1 MKTIKLNSSG
11 DAVKV
16 AQYLTEYSTK
26 NKASGIFD
34 EAFETHVKDWQ
45 TRNALEA
52 DGVIGKNS
60 WSVMAATAKTCSTSK
75 NSSSKYVCAIQILL
89 GGITVDGIFGQNTK
103 RAVSAFQS
111 ANKLDPDGICGPK
124 TWKALLDVAS
134 ESKDSDTAPTEKH
147 VNKCVHYLQWD
158 KRWKKVKYST
168 HTSKQTIGNSGCGPS
183 SMAQIMA
190 TFIDK
195 SITPVEMC
203 DLAVKNG
210 FRTYDDGTDWDFYK
224 FVADKYSGF
233 SKFAKTGSVTTL
245 KSALKEGAL
254 AVTSMNSNDDHFW
267 TTGGH
272 FVTAIGYDSDGYIYA
287 NDPNK
292 SSAPRKQKQDKF
304 KSCMKQAFIF
314 WP

>member
-1 MKTIKLNSSG
+1 MKTIRLNSSG

-16 AQYLTEYSTK
+16 AKYLTEYCAK
-26 NKASGIFD
+26 NAATDIFD
-34 EAFETHVKDWQ
+34 EAFETYVKDWQ
-45 TRNALEA
+45 AKNGLDA
-52 DGVIGKNS
+52 DGIIGKKS
-60 WSVMAATAKTCSTSK
+60 WTAMTNAAKTCSTSK
-75 NSSSKYVCAIQILL
+75 NSNSRYTCAVQILV
-89 GGITVDGIFGQNTK
+89 GGIDVDGIFGQNTK

-111 ANKLDPDGICGPK
+111 ASKLDADGICGPK
-124 TWKALLDVAS
+124 TWKALLGVTS
-134 ESKDSDTAPTEKH
+134 ESSDSGSAPAEK
-147 VNKCVHYLQWD
+147 VINKCVHYLQWD
-158 KRWKKVKYST
+158 KKWKNVKYST
-168 HTSKQTIGNSGCGPS
+168 HTSAQTIGNSGCGPS

-195 SITPVEMC
+195 NITPVEMC

-210 FRTYDDGTDWDFYK
+210 FRTKNNGTDWDFYK
-224 FVADKYSGF
+224 FVAEKYTGF
-233 SKFAKTGSVTTL
+233 SKFAKTSSVNTL
-245 KSALKEGAL
+245 KAALKEGAL

-272 FVTAIGYDSDGYIYA
+272 FVTAIGYDSNGYIYA

-292 SSAPRKQKQDKF
+292 SSAPRKQQQDKF

>member
-1 MKTIKLNSSG
+1 MKTIRLNSSG

-16 AQYLTEYSTK
+16 AKYLTEYNTK
-26 NKASGIFD
+26 NNATEIFD
-34 EAFETHVKDWQ
+34 EAFETHVKEWQ
-45 TRNALEA
+45 TKNSLEA
-52 DGVIGKNS
+52 DGVIGKKT
-60 WSVMAATAKTCSTSK
+60 WAALAKAAKTCSTSK
-75 NSSSKYVCAIQILL
+75 NSKSRYVCAIQILV

-111 ANKLDPDGICGPK
+111 ANKLDADGICGPK

-134 ESKDSDTAPTEKH
+134 GSSDSDTPTEKY

-158 KRWKKVKYST
+158 KRWKNIKYST
-168 HTSKQTIGNSGCGPS
+168 HTSDQTIGNSGCGPS

-195 SITPVEMC
+195 NITPVEMC

-210 FRTYDDGTDWDFYK
+210 YRTYNNGTDWGFYK
-224 FVADKYSGF
+224 FVADKYTGF
-233 SKFAKTGSVTTL
+233 SKFAKTSSITTL
-245 KSALKEGAL
+245 KAALKEGAL
-254 AVTSMNSNDDHFW
+254 AVTSMNSNDNHFW

-272 FVTAIGYDSDGYIYA
+272 FVTAIGYDSNGYIYA

>member
-1 MKTIKLNSSG
+1 MKTIRLNSSG

-16 AQYLTEYSTK
+16 AKYLTEYCAK
-26 NKASGIFD
+26 NTATDIFD
-34 EAFETHVKDWQ
+34 KAFEDHVKDWQ
-45 TRNALEA
+45 AKNGLEA
-52 DGVIGKNS
+52 DGVIGKKT
-60 WSVMAATAKTCSTSK
+60 WAAMAGIAKTCSTSK
-75 NSSSKYVCAIQILL
+75 NSKSRYTCAVQILV
-89 GGITVDGIFGQNTK
+89 GGIDVDGIFGQNTK

-111 ANKLDPDGICGPK
+111 ANKLDADGICGPK
-124 TWKALLDVAS
+124 TWKALLEVTG
-134 ESKDSDTAPTEKH
+134 ESSDSGAAQTEK
-147 VNKCVHYLQWD
+147 VINKCVHYLQWD
-158 KRWKKVKYST
+158 KKWKNVKYST

-195 SITPVEMC
+195 NITPVEMC

-210 FRTYDDGTDWDFYK
+210 FRTYDDGTDWDFFQ
-224 FVADKYSGF
+224 FVADKYAGF
-233 SKFAKTGSVTTL
+233 SKFAKTGSVNTL
-245 KSALKEGAL
+245 KAALKEGAL
-254 AVTSMNSNDDHFW
+254 AVTSMNNNDDHFW

>member
-1 MKTIKLNSSG
+1 MKTVKLNSSG

-16 AQYLTEYSTK
+16 AQYLTGYCERNNATE
-26 NKASGIFD
+26 IFD
-34 EAFETHVKDWQ
+34 EAFESFVKSWQ
-45 TRNALEA
+45 TKNGLES
-52 DGVIGKNS
+52 DGIIGKKS
-60 WSVMAATAKTCSTSK
+60 WAAIANNAKTCSTSK
-75 NSSSKYVCAIQILL
+75 NVQSVYVCAVQILV

-103 RAVSAFQS
+103 RAVSTFQS
-111 ANKLDPDGICGPK
+111 ANNLDADGICGPK
-124 TWKALLDVAS
+124 TWKVLLGVS
-134 ESKDSDTAPTEKH
+134 SDSGAVPAEKV
-147 VNKCVHYLQWD
+147 VNNCVHYLQWD
-158 KRWKKVKYST
+158 KRWKNIKYST
-168 HTSKQTIGNSGCGPS
+168 HTSSQTIGNSGCGPS

-210 FRTYDDGTDWDFYK
+210 FRTYDDGTDWDFYE
-224 FVADKYSGF
+224 FVADKYTGF

-245 KSALKEGAL
+245 KAALKEGAL

-272 FVTAIGYDSDGYIYA
+272 FVTAIGYDSNGYIYA

-292 SSAPRKQKQDKF
+292 SSAPRKQHQDKF

>member
-1 MKTIKLNSSG
+1 MKTIRLNSSG

-16 AQYLTEYSTK
+16 AKYLTEYSSK
-26 NKASGIFD
+26 NTATEIFD
-34 EAFETHVKDWQ
+34 EAFETHVKEWQ
-45 TRNALEA
+45 TKNNLEA
-52 DGVIGKNS
+52 DGVIGKKTWTAMANS
-60 WSVMAATAKTCSTSK
+60 AKTCSTSK
-75 NSSSKYVCAIQILL
+75 SSKSRYVCAIQILI
-89 GGITVDGIFGQNTK
+89 GGIDVDGIFGQDTK
-103 RAVSAFQS
+103 RAVSAYQS
-111 ANKLDPDGICGPK
+111 ANKLDADGVCGPK
-124 TWKALLDVAS
+124 TWKALLDVADDS
-134 ESKDSDTAPTEKH
+134 SDSKTTPAEKH
-147 VNKCVHYLQWD
+147 INKCIHYLQWD
-158 KRWKKVKYST
+158 KKWKNVKYST

-195 SITPVEMC
+195 NITPVEMC

-210 FRTYDDGTDWDFYK
+210 FRTYDNGTDWNFFK
-224 FVADKYSGF
+224 FVANKYTGF
-233 SKFAKTGSVTTL
+233 SKFAKTSSVNTL
-245 KSALKEGAL
+245 KAALKEGAL
-254 AVTSMNSNDDHFW
+254 AVTSMNNNDDNFW

-272 FVTAIGYDSDGYIYA
+272 FVTAIGYDSNGYIYA

>member
-1 MKTIKLNSSG
+1 MKTIRLNSSG
-11 DAVKV
+11 DSVKV
-16 AQYLTEYSTK
+16 AKYLTEYCAK
-26 NKASGIFD
+26 NTATDIFD
-34 EAFETHVKDWQ
+34 KAFEDHVKNWQ
-45 TRNALEA
+45 AKNGLDA
-52 DGVIGKNS
+52 DGVIGKKSWAAMANS
-60 WSVMAATAKTCSTSK
+60 AKTCSTSK
-75 NSSSKYVCAIQILL
+75 NSKSRYVCAIQILV
-89 GGITVDGIFGQNTK
+89 GGIDVDGIFGQNTK

-111 ANKLDPDGICGPK
+111 ANKLVADGICGPK
-124 TWKALLDVAS
+124 TWKVLLVITD
-134 ESKDSDTAPTEKH
+134 ESSDSGTSPTEKH

-158 KRWKKVKYST
+158 KRWKNIKYST
-168 HTSKQTIGNSGCGPS
+168 HTSEQTIGNSGCGPS

-195 SITPVEMC
+195 NITPVEMC

-210 FRTYDDGTDWDFYK
+210 YRTKNNGTDWDFFK

-233 SKFAKTGSVTTL
+233 SKFAKTGSVNTL
-245 KSALKEGAL
+245 KAALKEGAL

-267 TTGGH
+267 TKGGH
-272 FVTAIGYDSDGYIYA
+272 FVTAIGYDDKGYIYA

-292 SSAPRKQKQDKF
+292 SSAPRKQQQDKF